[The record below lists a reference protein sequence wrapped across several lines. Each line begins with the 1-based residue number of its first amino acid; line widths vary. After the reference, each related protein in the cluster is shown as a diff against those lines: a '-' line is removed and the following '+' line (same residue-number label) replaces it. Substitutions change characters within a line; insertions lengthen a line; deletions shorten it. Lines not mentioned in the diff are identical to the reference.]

1 MDKKDRGSL
10 TLAFLGDA
18 VYELF
23 IRERVIGR
31 GSSPKVDILN
41 RESTR
46 YVNAGAQ
53 ARAIKAMIDGGF
65 LSEEEI
71 SVAKRARNH
80 RTSTKAKNADPVDYK
95 WATALEA
102 LIGWLKL
109 NGQENR
115 MTEIMEEAARIT
127 ETQIPISS

>member
-1 MDKKDRGSL
+1 MDKKDCGSL

-65 LSEEEI
+65 LSEEEV

-80 RTSTKAKNADPVDYK
+80 R
-95 WATALEA
+95 E
-102 LIGWLKL
+102 IG
-109 NGQENR
+109 R
-115 MTEIMEEAARIT
+115 AHV
-127 ETQIPISS
+127 

>member
-1 MDKKDRGSL
+1 MDKKDCGSL

>member
-1 MDKKDRGSL
+1 MDKKDCGSL

-65 LSEEEI
+65 LSEEEV

-80 RTSTKAKNADPVDYK
+80 RASTKAKNADPVDYK

>member
-1 MDKKDRGSL
+1 MEARDLGSL
-10 TLAFLGDA
+10 TLAYLGDA

-23 IRERVIGR
+23 IRERVIASGT
-31 GSSPKVDILN
+31 SPKVDVLN

-46 YVNAGAQ
+46 YVNAAAQ
-53 ARAIKAMIDGGF
+53 ARAVKKMISEGF

-71 SVAKRARNH
+71 SIAKRARNH

-109 NGQENR
+109 HDLENR
-115 MTEIMEEAARIT
+115 MLEIMEEAARIT
-127 ETQIPISS
+127 EE

>member
-1 MDKKDRGSL
+1 MDKKDCGSL
-10 TLAFLGDA
+10 TLAFLGDD
-18 VYELF
+18 VCELF

-31 GSSPKVDILN
+31 GSSPKVEILN

-53 ARAIKAMIDGGF
+53 ARAIKAMVDGGF

>member
-1 MDKKDRGSL
+1 MDVKDCGSL
-10 TLAFLGDA
+10 TLAFFGDA
-18 VYELF
+18 VYEEF
-23 IRERVIGR
+23 VRERVIAK
-31 GSSPKVDILN
+31 GSSPKVDVL
-41 RESTR
+41 SKDCVR

-53 ARAIKAMIDGGF
+53 AKAIKTMMDEGF
-65 LSEEEI
+65 LSEEET

-109 NGQENR
+109 SKQEDR
-115 MTEIMEEAARIT
+115 LEAVMEEAARIT
-127 ETQIPISS
+127 EA

>member
-1 MDKKDRGSL
+1 MDKKDCGSL

-53 ARAIKAMIDGGF
+53 ARAIKAMVDGGF